1 MTDWDFAVRI
11 AAGGFG
17 LVFILLA
24 LLSGLVYVVSRLI
37 LRFSGD
43 KPKE

>member
-37 LRFSGD
+37 LRFSAD

>member
-24 LLSGLVYVVSRLI
+24 LLSGLVWTVSRLI
-37 LRFSGD
+37 LRFSRD